1 MVVTLTLRL
10 SDGMAQINNGNLWFH
25 SDSGN
30 SVRHLSQG
38 KRSFIW
44 AAAHKPERCCCYVS
58 SHCWLLQAAIY
69 LSIHH
74 GCHCWWCIISASHQ
88 VHVPFISNPASGVPT
103 PSNPLHIEPCK
114 PSFWFHQCG
123 VPFGSPH
130 WAADGNRS
138 LCHFASTKNGSF
150 TSFQSWQLHFYGCH
164 THKKLRRAGVTHSHI
179 VHMGV
184 LAMGKW
190 IIAITNC
197 KGLCVG

>member
-1 MVVTLTLRL
+1 MGIYDFIPIPEIL
-10 SDGMAQINNGNLWFH
+10 SATCRKARDH
-25 SDSGN
+25 SFEQQHTSPG
-30 SVRHLSQG
+30 G
-38 KRSFIW
+38 
-44 AAAHKPERCCCYVS
+44 AAATSVPIADCSKQLS
-58 SHCWLLQAAIY
+58 IY

-88 VHVPFISNPASGVPT
+88 VHVPFISSPASGVPP

-184 LAMGKW
+184 LAMAKG
-190 IIAITNC
+190 IVAITNC